1 MRGSNSSSTKAIQTR
16 TMSTMVL
23 LNYLERGWYIIVL
36 NFYGFLTSFD
46 RFAATEAQRFHLFK
60 QEYGMLNFLSIQ
72 YIKYPEYGYLFNGG
86 QTVFGVDIVVSKP
99 SGTWEDVS
107 YEENI
112 RDPIL
117 DWRLTNFSIRDQV
130 SYTSDTFSS
139 GGRNWWL
146 SPHIYIFTRH
156 THTYIYIVCINLCD
170 VSIHIQYVLYV

>member
-1 MRGSNSSSTKAIQTR
+1 
-16 TMSTMVL
+16 
-23 LNYLERGWYIIVL
+23 
-36 NFYGFLTSFD
+36 
-46 RFAATEAQRFHLFK
+46 
-60 QEYGMLNFLSIQ
+60 MLNFLSIQ

-139 GGRNWWL
+139 GGRNW
-146 SPHIYIFTRH
+146 
-156 THTYIYIVCINLCD
+156 
-170 VSIHIQYVLYV
+170 